1 VTFSASAGVV
11 TKTFVYDGTQ
21 NSIELLLKTEKTHTE
36 YRYENVESTCYRSE
50 VVGYRTHCTG
60 GGYGAPPVCWSD
72 PIYVT
77 VPYACIERVRIS
89 YEVKDY
95 DVDAR
100 VLVDV
105 RKLSDLATE
114 GEVIKVTLDGDILSF
129 DAIGSK
135 KFFIVTKKK
144 DIRSNMN
151 GSVKFI
157 DAFLAVELVEAAPIL
172 KAIQMTK
179 ISMKGRDL
187 KFTIGEV
194 VNPEALA
201 FSLNV
206 TEKKTFS
213 SDRTLFN
220 QEVERSRVKI
230 EGTEATINLNH
241 LGIELYSGKFA
252 LTPRIYVKL
261 DGHILNQNQFD
272 VGASRTLIYKI
283 R

>member
-1 VTFSASAGVV
+1 
-11 TKTFVYDGTQ
+11 
-21 NSIELLLKTEKTHTE
+21 
-36 YRYENVESTCYRSE
+36 
-50 VVGYRTHCTG
+50 
-60 GGYGAPPVCWSD
+60 
-72 PIYVT
+72 
-77 VPYACIERVRIS
+77 
-89 YEVKDY
+89 
-95 DVDAR
+95 
-100 VLVDV
+100 
-105 RKLSDLATE
+105 
-114 GEVIKVTLDGDILSF
+114 
-129 DAIGSK
+129 
-135 KFFIVTKKK
+135 
-144 DIRSNMN
+144 
-151 GSVKFI
+151 
-157 DAFLAVELVEAAPIL
+157 VELVEAAPIL